1 MRAMRHPI
9 IRSLLMLALLA
20 AGGWQISSAL
30 APSASPEKE
39 VVTGQLAPERVHQRA
54 AQAIV
59 QQLQNHY
66 RQLRLND
73 ELSSQVLDRFI
84 GDLDPNRI
92 YFRASDIESFENY
105 RHAIDDELRRG
116 DLSIGY
122 KIFNTYQARI
132 LNRIEYLLGQLE
144 EGIDE
149 LDFSGEQSIL
159 IDREQASWAA
169 SQDEADDLW
178 RKRLKNAVLA
188 MRLDGLEDEEI
199 SERLERRYRGQIN
212 RIQQNTAEDAF
223 QFYINALARTFDP
236 HTSYFTPHSSENFNI
251 SMSRSLE
258 GIGAVLQSEDE
269 YTRVVR
275 LVPAGP
281 ADNAGQLKPADRI
294 VAVGQED
301 EDLVNV
307 IGWRLDEVVN
317 LIRGPKGS
325 TVRLEIIPAGSA
337 SEHATR
343 EIEIVRNKVVL
354 EDQAAKKK
362 IITVPGEGRDLN
374 LGVID
379 IPAFYLDFEAYRSG
393 DPDYTSTTRDVA
405 RLLSELQEEDLD
417 GLVIDLRNNGGGSLQ
432 EATQLVS
439 LFINQGPTVQVR
451 DYRGRVNVDQDH
463 FPGVLYAGPMA
474 VLVNRFSASAS
485 EIFAG
490 AMQDYGRAVV
500 VGDHTYGK
508 GTVQTLL
515 PLNHGQLKI
524 TQAKFYRVSGS
535 SNQNLGVVP
544 DVIMPWLVDKEKI
557 GESAL
562 PNALPWDQIDATDYE
577 PLFDLSPYLPKL
589 NKLHD
594 QRRDSNPE
602 FVYVRQQLE
611 LMQEQQSRDRLSLNE
626 ELRRSEQQDMEER
639 QLNIENQRRKALGEE
654 LIESLA
660 QLRKLEEQRALDPE
674 FEESEEREDAYL
686 RETGAILGDLISLME
701 KTRLAGKEG

>member
-1 MRAMRHPI
+1 MRIFRTPLARGLVFLG
-9 IRSLLMLALLA
+9 LLV
-20 AGGWQISSAL
+20 AGGWQLSNAL
-30 APSASPEKE
+30 APSDTRAE
-39 VVTGQLAPERVHQRA
+39 VVHGVLAPERVHQRA

-59 QQLQNHY
+59 AQLQNHY

-84 GDLDPNRI
+84 KDLDPNRI
-92 YFRASDIESFENY
+92 YFSAADINGFEKF

-116 DLSIGY
+116 DLSIGFR
-122 KIFNTYQARI
+122 IFNTYQERI
-132 LNRIEYLLGQLE
+132 LGRLHYLLSQLD
-144 EGIDE
+144 EGIDQ
-149 LDFSGEQSIL
+149 LDFDTDREIV
-159 IDREQASWAA
+159 IDRENAPWAA
-169 SQDEADDLW
+169 SQEEADDLW

-188 MRLDGLEDEEI
+188 MRIDGLEDEEI
-199 SERLERRYRGQIN
+199 AERLERRYRGQIN

-236 HTSYFTPHSSENFNI
+236 HTSYFTPHTSENFNI

-294 VAVGQED
+294 VAVGQEG

-317 LIRGPKGS
+317 LIRGPKG
-325 TVRLEIIPAGSA
+325 TKVRLEIIPAGSA

-343 EIEIVRNKVVL
+343 EISIVRNKVVL
-354 EDQAAKKK
+354 EDQAAQKK
-362 IITVPGEGRDLN
+362 IITVPGEDRDLQ
-374 LGVID
+374 LGVIS
-379 IPAFYLDFEAYRSG
+379 IPAFYMDFDAYRRG
-393 DPDYTSTTRDVA
+393 DPNYTSTTRDVA
-405 RLLSELQEEDLD
+405 RLLGELREENID
-417 GLVIDLRNNGGGSLQ
+417 GLMIDLRNNGGGSLQ

-439 LFINQGPTVQVR
+439 LFISQGPTVQVR
-451 DYRGRVNVDQDH
+451 DYRGRVNVDRDQ
-463 FPGVLYAGPMA
+463 FPGVMYAGPMA

-490 AMQDYGRAVV
+490 AMQDYGRALI

-535 SNQNLGVVP
+535 SNQHLGIVP
-544 DVIMPWLVDKEKI
+544 DIIMPTLVDKEQI

-562 PNALPWDQIDATDYE
+562 PNALPWDQIDATDFD
-577 PLFDLSPYLPKL
+577 PLFDLSPYLPQLTKR
-589 NKLHD
+589 HAE
-594 QRRDSNPE
+594 RRSRDPE
-602 FVYVRQQLE
+602 FLYVERQLE
-611 LMQEQQSRDRLSLNE
+611 LLREQRERGPLSLNE
-626 ELRRSEQQDMEER
+626 AQRRAYHEELDQRRLE
-639 QLNIENQRRKALGEE
+639 IENNRRKALGEDP
-654 LIESLA
+654 LESLA
-660 QLRKLEEQRALDPE
+660 KLRTLEEQRALDPD
-674 FEESEEREDAYL
+674 FEEGEDRPDAYL
-686 RETGAILGDLISLME
+686 RETGAILGDLISMMQAQ
-701 KTRLAGKEG
+701 TRVAGKE